1 MLGSCE
7 LLFLGCLGI
16 TSSSV
21 KSRKHFGWRK
31 MASLLFFVMG
41 PALAGVSC
49 CWPLEAMGV
58 EKVQVGLWHEGWSK
72 AEDL

>member
-1 MLGSCE
+1 
-7 LLFLGCLGI
+7 
-16 TSSSV
+16 
-21 KSRKHFGWRK
+21 

-58 EKVQVGLWHEGWSK
+58 EKVQVDGMRVGPKQRICKLGC
-72 AEDL
+72 LCLI